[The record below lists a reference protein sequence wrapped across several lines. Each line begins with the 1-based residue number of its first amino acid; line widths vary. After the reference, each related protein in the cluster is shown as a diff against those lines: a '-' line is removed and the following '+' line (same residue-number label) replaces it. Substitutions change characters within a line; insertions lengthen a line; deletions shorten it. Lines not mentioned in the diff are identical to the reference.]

1 MLNYKAL
8 REKEK
13 TMVISNLSLSHAVF
27 YAFKDKF
34 HRLSN
39 RLFVVCKFFHFDQPK
54 MHSVEGVKLQ
64 NIANSKFFSP
74 EKILQCRSKIRLHLW
89 CLFWLSA
96 FSRLSTIFSVT
107 FFFTVVKIL
116 DRVVKDIF
124 YQKYSKNFAFLFQQ
138 YSCCST
144 CYLQVFLLMLTLHN
158 GFMTRAT
165 CFNCLRF
172 LLCPGKMIDSFVTI
186 PTLPRNNSGIEP
198 RQVGNFTSLSKVR
211 ILTLHGTIPELS
223 RFLLC
228 AKHIYARTR

>member
-1 MLNYKAL
+1 MLIYKAL

-13 TMVISNLSLSHAVF
+13 MLVISNLSLSHAVF

-54 MHSVEGVKLQ
+54 MHNAEGVKLQ

-74 EKILQCRSKIRLHLW
+74 EKILLCRSKIRLHLW

-96 FSRLSTIFSVT
+96 FSRLSTIFPVT
-107 FFFTVVKIL
+107 FFFAVVKIL
-116 DRVVKDIF
+116 DRVVKDNF
-124 YQKYSKNFAFLFQQ
+124 YQKYFKDFAFHFQQ

-144 CYLQVFLLMLTLHN
+144 CYLQVFLSMLTLHYE
-158 GFMTRAT
+158 FMTRVT
-165 CFNCLRF
+165 CSSCLRF
-172 LLCPGKMIDSFVTI
+172 LLCPGKIIDSYFVPI

-198 RQVGNFTSLSKVR
+198 RQVGIFTSLSKVR
-211 ILTLHGTIPELS
+211 ILTLHRTIPELS

-228 AKHIYARTR
+228 AEHI

>member
-8 REKEK
+8 GEKEK
-13 TMVISNLSLSHAVF
+13 MLVISNLSLSYAVF
-27 YAFKDKF
+27 YPFKDKF

-39 RLFVVCKFFHFDQPK
+39 RLFVVYKFFHFDQPK
-54 MHSVEGVKLQ
+54 MHNVEGVKLQ

-74 EKILQCRSKIRLHLW
+74 EKILLCRSKIRLHLW

-116 DRVVKDIF
+116 DRVVKDNF
-124 YQKYSKNFAFLFQQ
+124 YQKYFKDFAFLFQQ

-144 CYLQVFLLMLTLHN
+144 CYLQVFLSRLTLHYE
-158 GFMTRAT
+158 FMTRVT

-172 LLCPGKMIDSFVTI
+172 LICPGK
-186 PTLPRNNSGIEP
+186 
-198 RQVGNFTSLSKVR
+198 K
-211 ILTLHGTIPELS
+211 
-223 RFLLC
+223 
-228 AKHIYARTR
+228 

>member
-1 MLNYKAL
+1 ML
-8 REKEK
+8 
-13 TMVISNLSLSHAVF
+13 VISNLSLSNAVF

-54 MHSVEGVKLQ
+54 MHNVEGVKLQ

-74 EKILQCRSKIRLHLW
+74 EKFLLCRSKIRLHLW

-116 DRVVKDIF
+116 DRVVKDNF
-124 YQKYSKNFAFLFQQ
+124 YQKYFKDFTFLFQQ

-144 CYLQVFLLMLTLHN
+144 CYLQVFLSMLTLYYE
-158 GFMTRAT
+158 FMTRVT

-172 LLCPGKMIDSFVTI
+172 LLCPGKIIDSYFVLM
-186 PTLPRNNSGIEP
+186 PTLPRNNSRIEP
-198 RQVGNFTSLSKVR
+198 RQVGIFTSLSKVR
-211 ILTLHGTIPELS
+211 ILNLHRTIPELS
-223 RFLLC
+223 LFLLC
-228 AKHIYARTR
+228 AEHIYMQEKENLSNKRIAM

>member
-1 MLNYKAL
+1 ML
-8 REKEK
+8 
-13 TMVISNLSLSHAVF
+13 VISILSLSHAVF

-39 RLFVVCKFFHFDQPK
+39 HLFVVCKFFHFDQQK
-54 MHSVEGVKLQ
+54 MHNVEGVKLQ
-64 NIANSKFFSP
+64 NFANSKFFSP
-74 EKILQCRSKIRLHLW
+74 EKILLCRSKIRRHLIS
-89 CLFWLSA
+89 LFWLSA

-107 FFFTVVKIL
+107 FFFTVIKIL
-116 DRVVKDIF
+116 NRVVKDYF
-124 YQKYSKNFAFLFQQ
+124 YQKYFKDFAFLFQQ

-144 CYLQVFLLMLTLHN
+144 CYLQVYLSMLTLHYE
-158 GFMTRAT
+158 FMTRVT

-172 LLCPGKMIDSFVTI
+172 LLCLGKIIDSYFLPI

-198 RQVGNFTSLSKVR
+198 GPSGIFPSLSKVR
-211 ILTLHGTIPELS
+211 ILTLHRTIPELS

>member
-1 MLNYKAL
+1 MLNYKASRKKKML
-8 REKEK
+8 
-13 TMVISNLSLSHAVF
+13 VISNSSLSHAVF

-54 MHSVEGVKLQ
+54 MHNVERVKLQ
-64 NIANSKFFSP
+64 NIANSKFFLP
-74 EKILQCRSKIRLHLW
+74 EKILLCRSKIRLHLL

-116 DRVVKDIF
+116 DRVVKDNF
-124 YQKYSKNFAFLFQQ
+124 YQKYFKDFAFLFQQ

-144 CYLQVFLLMLTLHN
+144 CYLQVFLSMLTLHIE
-158 GFMTRAT
+158 FITRVT

-172 LLCPGKMIDSFVTI
+172 LLCPSKIIDSYFVPI
-186 PTLPRNNSGIEP
+186 PTLPKNNSGIEP
-198 RQVGNFTSLSKVR
+198 HQVGIFTSLSKVR
-211 ILTLHGTIPELS
+211 ILTLHRTIPELS

-228 AKHIYARTR
+228 AEHIYAITR